1 MLNTLQHLFRRK
13 YKFFSQN
20 VFFNMKFTQRI
31 SEINQLMTN
40 NQHVLDALRSVIGR
54 FTYIKIKVLIHTV
67 VNVIRKNATAD

>member
-1 MLNTLQHLFRRK
+1 
-13 YKFFSQN
+13 
-20 VFFNMKFTQRI
+20 MKFTQRI

-67 VNVIRKNATAD
+67 VNVIRKMQQQIRAREQCISMIKNI